1 MIAELLAKNL
11 WADLLEIKPT
21 VEIENKWFM
30 KYVWWGKQAM
40 MKETPDL
47 LPYDK
52 DPWEYDFLVIGTP
65 VWAFT
70 FSPPIRSFIVER
82 TFSDKK
88 IALFCCHWWGKGST
102 LEKMAESLDGNEI
115 ISNCDFRDPK
125 TRNSPEQMKKAV
137 VWAQELREIF
147 SNPEEEMQEYE
158 QEQNN
163 LPIVEIV
170 KETQKANDERDFEP
184 PIIPP
189 LKKK

>member
-1 MIAELLAKNL
+1 
-11 WADLLEIKPT
+11 
-21 VEIENKWFM
+21 
-30 KYVWWGKQAM
+30 
-40 MKETPDL
+40 
-47 LPYDK
+47 
-52 DPWEYDFLVIGTP
+52 
-65 VWAFT
+65 
-70 FSPPIRSFIVER
+70 
-82 TFSDKK
+82 
-88 IALFCCHWWGKGST
+88 
-102 LEKMAESLDGNEI
+102 MAESLDGNEI